1 MVVHRNSKLI
11 QLFQMILTVKIMIIG
26 HKSLSANQ
34 IPWFFYMPYGT
45 DMKGYINANSVHL
58 MLIYLAPIN
67 VTCQFSVR

>member
-1 MVVHRNSKLI
+1 
-11 QLFQMILTVKIMIIG
+11 MIIG

-34 IPWFFYMPYGT
+34 IPWFFYMPYDT

-58 MLIYLAPIN
+58 MLIYLGPID